1 MGMLRAV
8 IVPGLYK
15 KKRKK
20 ERKKKQVKEQC
31 QVNISPISNDN
42 KLLG

>member
-1 MGMLRAV
+1 MSMLRAL

-15 KKRKK
+15 KK
-20 ERKKKQVKEQC
+20 KKKVKEQC
-31 QVNISPISNDN
+31 QVNISPIFNDN